1 MWVHQ
6 EKTRLNIAVNS
17 NKDLFQAWQNVQIPY
32 PFLASGILPAG
43 LIQPEDFRAKH
54 LTGTGHPL
62 ISFNFNILKNQEGL
76 TRGCNL
82 QLGHRTFA
90 QQRGKKTAKKTEV
103 TVWLLPVAC
112 FVSVITHKVTKY
124 PLSRPT
130 GQYTSHDAIKC
141 SVYLNLDK
149 GLNQKAK
156 CLSGSKTSASYKMLK
171 RCLHTPVFQTSQK

>member
-17 NKDLFQAWQNVQIPY
+17 NKDLFQAWLNVQIPY

-82 QLGHRTFA
+82 QLGHHTFA
-90 QQRGKKTAKKTEV
+90 QQRGKKQPRK
-103 TVWLLPVAC
+103 LRGHC
-112 FVSVITHKVTKY
+112 VIIASC
-124 PLSRPT
+124 LFR
-130 GQYTSHDAIKC
+130 QRDYT
-141 SVYLNLDK
+141 
-149 GLNQKAK
+149 Q
-156 CLSGSKTSASYKMLK
+156 SYKISSVK
-171 RCLHTPVFQTSQK
+171 ANWAIHFTRCNQMFCVSEPG

>member
-90 QQRGKKTAKKTEV
+90 QQRGKKQPRK
-103 TVWLLPVAC
+103 LRSLCDYCQLPV
-112 FVSVITHKVTKY
+112 S
-124 PLSRPT
+124 
-130 GQYTSHDAIKC
+130 
-141 SVYLNLDK
+141 
-149 GLNQKAK
+149 
-156 CLSGSKTSASYKMLK
+156 SAW
-171 RCLHTPVFQTSQK
+171 LHTKLQNILCQGQLGNTLHTMQSNVLCIWTWIKVWIKRPNV